1 MAERV
6 ILRVNGI
13 QKAFR
18 TNTVLRDVS
27 FDVREKE
34 FTVLY
39 GLPGSGKSLIFRL
52 IMGLDTADAGT
63 IEIRG
68 DDAIS
73 MLPGE
78 RNIGYVPQS
87 FALFPDRSVHD
98 NIAYPLTFTDM
109 SKDEISHA
117 VEEVAKMLQIQDHL
131 QKLPSQTSGGQ
142 KQRVAI
148 ARGLVK
154 KTEIYILDD
163 PLAGLDFKLRERL
176 VDDLRALQEQLGAT
190 FLYATSDPMETL
202 SLGKR
207 VLALDGGRIVD
218 DQDPHSIYMT
228 PKHRFSAERM
238 SFPISNTIDGVVR
251 RSDDR
256 LYCDLPALGSL
267 VLPDTSR
274 PIEGQSVVAVIKPE
288 DIEIALDESGVDT
301 PAIEFE
307 AEILLR
313 EDLGAEQIVYLSV
326 DGIELR
332 SVQRHDYDGHLGN
345 ASCRF
350 KIRTSRV
357 GIYDGETGA
366 FVSNTEELVDVGN

>member
-6 ILRVNGI
+6 ILGVKGI

-18 TNTVLRDVS
+18 ANMVLRDVS

-68 DDAIS
+68 NDAIS

-98 NIAYPLTFTDM
+98 NIAYPLTSTDM
-109 SKDEISHA
+109 SKEEISHA

-154 KTEIYILDD
+154 K
-163 PLAGLDFKLRERL
+163 ER
-176 VDDLRALQEQLGAT
+176 DLYFR
-190 FLYATSDPMETL
+190 
-202 SLGKR
+202 
-207 VLALDGGRIVD
+207 
-218 DQDPHSIYMT
+218 
-228 PKHRFSAERM
+228 
-238 SFPISNTIDGVVR
+238 
-251 RSDDR
+251 
-256 LYCDLPALGSL
+256 
-267 VLPDTSR
+267 
-274 PIEGQSVVAVIKPE
+274 
-288 DIEIALDESGVDT
+288 
-301 PAIEFE
+301 
-307 AEILLR
+307 
-313 EDLGAEQIVYLSV
+313 
-326 DGIELR
+326 
-332 SVQRHDYDGHLGN
+332 
-345 ASCRF
+345 
-350 KIRTSRV
+350 
-357 GIYDGETGA
+357 
-366 FVSNTEELVDVGN
+366 